1 MKIII
6 FGANGFTGRRILQRL
21 IKTGGHSI
29 TACSLHP
36 DIQPTEGYR
45 FRQLDIMHHETVS
58 TLLCEFCP
66 DAVINASALSVVDYC
81 EQHQQEAY
89 DVNVSAVRHLAEHCR
104 LNGSRLIH
112 LSTDFVFDGTQSRPY
127 TEDDT
132 PNPVNHYGKTKQ
144 WAEDAIRELCT
155 NYAIMRVE
163 VVYGTP
169 LAGQHGNIVQ
179 LVKSRLENGQSI
191 RVVSDQFRTPTWVED
206 IAMATEALLSNRHQG
221 IYHICGNEVMS
232 VADIAHR
239 VARHFHLDTSLIHS
253 VTTSEMNEATPRPQ
267 FTPMST
273 EKAFK
278 HFSYRPHTLEQAL
291 TLMT

>member
-1 MKIII
+1 MKIIL
-6 FGANGFTGRRILQRL
+6 FGANGFTGRRILHRL
-21 IKTGGHSI
+21 VRTGGHSI
-29 TACSLHP
+29 MACSLHP
-36 DIQPTEGYR
+36 DIQPADGYL
-45 FRQLDIMHHETVS
+45 FKELDMLHHEAVS
-58 TLLCEFCP
+58 DLFSQFRP

-81 EQHQQEAY
+81 EQNQHKAY
-89 DVNVSAVRHLAEHCR
+89 AVNVGAVRHLAEHCR

-112 LSTDFVFDGTQSRPY
+112 LSTDFVFDGTLSRPY

-144 WAEDAIRELCT
+144 WAEEAIQELCT

-273 EKAFK
+273 EKASRDFG
-278 HFSYRPHTLEQAL
+278 YRPHTLDEAL
-291 TLMT
+291 ANW